1 MHCAIFNLLFI
12 NYTNILPKTDIEI
25 IVPCYNP
32 QPNWSRR
39 FYNGYTNFARQF
51 PNKKVKLTLVNDG
64 TTNGLVEEELSF
76 VMERI
81 GDLVYLPYEENQ
93 GKGYAVRYGVKQS
106 TAPLVLL
113 TDIDFP
119 YRTSSMV
126 KLIESIENGSD
137 IVTGFR
143 DNSYYEQT
151 PLHRKIVSKSLR
163 WLLKN
168 ALRLPVTDS
177 QCGLKGF
184 NSKGRDLFMRTTI
197 NRFLYD
203 LEFLVMACR
212 KKEVK
217 LDTVLAYL
225 RDDVEFTSMSPRVLL
240 QEAINFL
247 IVFRRSWI

>member
-1 MHCAIFNLLFI
+1 M
-12 NYTNILPKTDIEI
+12 TNDQKKSTPISPQTDIQI

-39 FYNGYTNFARQF
+39 FYNGYINFMRQF
-51 PNKKVKLTLVNDG
+51 PDKKVGLMLINDG
-64 TTNGLVEEELSF
+64 TTNGRVDSELSF
-76 VMERI
+76 VTERI
-81 GDLVYLPYEENQ
+81 PDLIYHPYVENQ
-93 GKGYAVRYGVKQS
+93 GKGFAVRYGVEKS
-106 TAPLVLL
+106 TAPVIIL

-126 KLIESIENGSD
+126 KVIEAIDKGSD

-151 PLHRKIVSKSLR
+151 PLHRKIVSKTLR

-184 NSKGRDLFMRTTI
+184 NQSGKNVFLKTTI

-212 KKEVK
+212 NKSVK
-217 LDTVLAYL
+217 LDTILAYL
-225 RDDVEFTSMSPRVLL
+225 RDDVEFTSMSPKVLI
-240 QEAINFL
+240 QESVNFMV
-247 IVFRRSWI
+247 VFRRSIL